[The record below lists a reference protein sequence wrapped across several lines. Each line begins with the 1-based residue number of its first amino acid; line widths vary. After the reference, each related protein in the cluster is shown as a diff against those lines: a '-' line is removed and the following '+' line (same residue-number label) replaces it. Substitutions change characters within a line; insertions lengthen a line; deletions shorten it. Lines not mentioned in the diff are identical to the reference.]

1 MSLVLFVIVVALSI
15 VVVRVGS
22 LAFELTGMS
31 VEHAFFQS
39 LSCFTG
45 TGFTTSES
53 ELITRNKERRKI
65 ACVIM
70 ILGNVGAISL
80 IATMA
85 NHIQDIFRNPSGYVG
100 IPFTNIGMNIQP
112 NLLELIKI
120 ILAGITLYLIY
131 HFFIKSSISQKI
143 LKFVKNKMKRMKI
156 IHPSVCEDLVVGIS
170 NYDII
175 KLRVSPESKFCGKSL
190 AENELR
196 SRHKIQVLAIERDSV
211 VTAHPENSFK
221 IEPNDLIICYGD
233 RKEIIDS
240 FHI

>member
-1 MSLVLFVIVVALSI
+1 
-15 VVVRVGS
+15 VGS

-31 VEHAFFQS
+31 TQKAFFQS

-53 ELITRNKERRKI
+53 ELITRHRERRKI
-65 ACVIM
+65 ACVLM

-85 NHIQDIFRNPSGYVG
+85 NHIQDIFKNPSGYIG
-100 IPFTNIGMNIQP
+100 IPFTDIGTHIQP

-120 ILAGITLYLIY
+120 LLAAIALYLIY
-131 HFFIKSSISQKI
+131 HFFINSSISQK
-143 LKFVKNKMKRMKI
+143 LFKLVKNKMKKMKI
-156 IHPSVCEDLVVGIS
+156 IHPSVCEDLVEGIS
-170 NYDII
+170 DYDII
-175 KLRVSPESKFCGKSL
+175 KLKVSPESKFCDKSL
-190 AENELR
+190 AESELR
-196 SRHKIQVLAIERDSV
+196 SQHKIQILAVERDSEI
-211 VTAHPENSFK
+211 TTHPENTFTIK
-221 IEPNDLIICYGD
+221 AGDLLICYGD